1 MNSEMTTNSQP
12 KNWTKKLNLKTKLSK
27 QLEQEQNHRNGDHME
42 GYQQGGGR
50 GKREEKVQGIRSI
63 NGRYK
68 TDRGRLRIV
77 WEMEK
82 PETLYVQAMN

>member
-1 MNSEMTTNSQP
+1 MNSKMTTNSSINNQTE
-12 KNWTKKLNLKTKLSK
+12 KNKTKTKNELSK

-50 GKREEKVQGIRSI
+50 RRMGEKVQRIRSI
-63 NGRYK
+63 KGRYK
-68 TDRGRLRIV
+68 IDRGRLRIV

-82 PETLYVQAMN
+82 